1 MYSWLSGK
9 SFIFELLW
17 TVPWKEQTGDFF
29 FFLLGF
35 DFFIGVE
42 PFFFVC
48 FFFRKKYSETI
59 FASSI
64 KLKYV
69 FLYLL

>member
-1 MYSWLSGK
+1 M
-9 SFIFELLW
+9 IFY
-17 TVPWKEQTGDFF
+17 